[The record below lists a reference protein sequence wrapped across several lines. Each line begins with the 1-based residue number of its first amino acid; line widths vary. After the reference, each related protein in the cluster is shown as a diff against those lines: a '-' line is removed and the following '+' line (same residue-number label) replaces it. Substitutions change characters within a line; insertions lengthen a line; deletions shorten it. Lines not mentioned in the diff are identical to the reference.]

1 MRVPLPETL
10 GYTRGRGH
18 HGAARIAPPG
28 NRRIPMLHPHLGI
41 RLAVLTALLFLG
53 PGATA
58 MVSAAPATVLKVAL
72 IVPRTA
78 TGALEEKKYNKR
90 LGDLTG
96 GQVQVRVYWGGAAG
110 DEKDVVRKMR
120 TGQIDVTALGLD
132 VLSQF
137 VREAMVL
144 ATPGLYSNYKQVDAV
159 RKDLT
164 PAFNEEAYKNGFKIM
179 GWGDVGRLRLFS
191 KQSVTHIGDFRR
203 IRPWL
208 YPESQMLKEFY
219 KLVGATGVPLSIG
232 EVYGGMQTGMIDTFW
247 STAVMAG
254 ALQWARTAN
263 YVSAE
268 GLGFISGAFVIRRGA
283 WDPLPEV
290 AKKAIQD
297 IADERREQAQQDIRK
312 ADDKAMAKLLS
323 RGYTPLRAA
332 DPTEWWEAGKKLRRQ
347 MVGRLYT
354 ADLVERAE
362 KIALQYAT
370 KEQLAF
376 YGK

>member
-1 MRVPLPETL
+1 
-10 GYTRGRGH
+10 
-18 HGAARIAPPG
+18 
-28 NRRIPMLHPHLGI
+28 MLHPHLGI

>member
-1 MRVPLPETL
+1 M
-10 GYTRGRGH
+10 TRIVRTSRLIALVVATMLLVAPGSTAPA
-18 HGAARIAPPG
+18 GAA
-28 NRRIPMLHPHLGI
+28 
-41 RLAVLTALLFLG
+41 
-53 PGATA
+53 AT
-58 MVSAAPATVLKVAL
+58 TVLKVAL
-72 IVPRTA
+72 IVPRSP

-90 LGDLTG
+90 LSDLTG

-144 ATPGLYSNYKQVDAV
+144 ATPGLYSNYRQVDAV

-164 PAFNEEAYKNGFKIM
+164 PQFDAEAYRNGFKIM

-191 KQSVTHIGDFRR
+191 KQEVTRIADFRR

-219 KLVGATGVPLSIG
+219 RVVGATGVPLSIG

-254 ALQWARTAN
+254 ALQWARTAK

-268 GLGFISGAFVIRRGA
+268 GLGFISGAFVFRRGA
-283 WDPLPEV
+283 WDALSDV

-297 IADERREQAQQDIRK
+297 IADERRAQAQEDIRK
-312 ADDKAMAKLLS
+312 ADDRAMAKLLT

-332 DPTEWWEAGKKLRRQ
+332 NPTEWWETGKKLRRQ

-370 KEQLAF
+370 KDQLAF

>member
-1 MRVPLPETL
+1 MTTL
-10 GYTRGRGH
+10 RAKSTPYALALA
-18 HGAARIAPPG
+18 GAFLVAPG
-28 NRRIPMLHPHLGI
+28 SG
-41 RLAVLTALLFLG
+41 
-53 PGATA
+53 
-58 MVSAAPATVLKVAL
+58 APAAAEATTVLKVAL
-72 IVPRTA
+72 IVPRSPT
-78 TGALEEKKYNKR
+78 TALEEKKYNKR
-90 LGDLTG
+90 LSDLTN

-132 VLSQF
+132 ILSQF

-159 RKDLT
+159 RKELT
-164 PAFNEEAYKNGFKIM
+164 PAFDEEAYKNGFKIM
-179 GWGDVGRLRLFS
+179 GWGDIGRLRLFS
-191 KQSVTHIGDFRR
+191 KQEITRIADFKR

-208 YPESQMLKEFY
+208 YPESQMLREFY
-219 KLVGATGVPLSIG
+219 KVVGATGVPLGIA

-263 YVSAE
+263 HVSAE
-268 GLGFISGAFVIRRGA
+268 GLGFITGAFVFRRGA
-283 WDPLPEV
+283 WDPLPDI

-297 IADERREQAQQDIRK
+297 IANERREQAQIDIRK
-312 ADDKAMAKLLS
+312 ADDKALQKLLS

-332 DPTEWWEAGKKLRRQ
+332 DPNEWWEAGKKLRRT

-354 ADLVERAE
+354 KELVARAE

-370 KEQLAF
+370 KDQLVF

>member
-1 MRVPLPETL
+1 MTPTSRISLMTL
-10 GYTRGRGH
+10 LALAGTLLV
-18 HGAARIAPPG
+18 APGSPS
-28 NRRIPMLHPHLGI
+28 R
-41 RLAVLTALLFLG
+41 
-53 PGATA
+53 ATA
-58 MVSAAPATVLKVAL
+58 AATTVLKVAL
-72 IVPRTA
+72 IVPRSPTV
-78 TGALEEKKYNKR
+78 ALEEKKYNQR
-90 LGDLTG
+90 LADLTG

-144 ATPGLYSNYKQVDAV
+144 TTPGLYSNYRQVDAV
-159 RKDLT
+159 RKELT
-164 PAFNEEAYKNGFKIM
+164 PQFNDEAYRNGFKIM

-191 KQSVTHIGDFRR
+191 KQSVTHISDFRH

-219 KLVGATGVPLSIG
+219 RVVGATGVPLSIA

-254 ALQWARTAN
+254 ALQWARTAK

-268 GLGFISGAFVIRRGA
+268 GLGFISGAFVFRRGA
-283 WDPLPEV
+283 WDPLSDV

-297 IADERREQAQQDIRK
+297 IANERRDQAQEDIRK
-312 ADDKAMAKLLS
+312 ADDRAFAKLMT
-323 RGYTPLRAA
+323 RGYIGLRAA
-332 DPTEWWEAGKKLRRQ
+332 DPNEWWEAGKKLRRQ

-354 ADLVERAE
+354 ADIVDRAE
-362 KIALQYAT
+362 KIALKYAT
-370 KEQLAF
+370 KDQLAF